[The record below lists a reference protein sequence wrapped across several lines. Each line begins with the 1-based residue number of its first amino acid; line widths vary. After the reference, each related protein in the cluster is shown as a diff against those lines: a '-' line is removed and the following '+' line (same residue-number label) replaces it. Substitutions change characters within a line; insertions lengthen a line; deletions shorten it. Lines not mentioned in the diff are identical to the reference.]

1 MGMEHVLISCAV
13 SKSDAPLPLGKL
25 FAGNGYNYVSGSYD
39 PSVYTF
45 GGLMTIT
52 PYQFYMDRFVSFIY
66 RHDFD
71 RRFFVLEH
79 RSSTIS
85 SAPYLCLQYDLL
97 VGGMA
102 NPENQQGIS
111 FSVPNKPFSEAGVL
125 LKNLVRLRYANLY
138 YLTIDGGYFTSLYAV
153 DHTSSS
159 GRFVIGAGIDI

>member
-102 NPENQQGIS
+102 NPENQ
-111 FSVPNKPFSEAGVL
+111 L